1 MMNKSSVLFY
11 FYVNFR
17 FLAGLFIRTP
27 IVNLQKLFLTLGNDF
42 VKLQRELQISGNASE
57 NLQRAYKI
65 SGVLV
70 EELQ

>member
-17 FLAGLFIRTP
+17 FLAGFFIRTP

-42 VKLQRELQISGNASE
+42 VKLQKEFQISGNASE

-65 SGVLV
+65 SGVMV
-70 EELQ
+70 EKLQ